1 MHTAMQHLGE
11 KVRRYEVS
19 NTDISTLF
27 GVEVSL
33 WQHTLNEDRRAEELR
48 IKWIQLLCVLLDC
61 WSLA

>member
-27 GVEVSL
+27 GVEVSI
-33 WQHTLNEDRRAEELR
+33 WQHILNEDKREEELR
-48 IKWIQLLCVLLDC
+48 IK
-61 WSLA
+61 